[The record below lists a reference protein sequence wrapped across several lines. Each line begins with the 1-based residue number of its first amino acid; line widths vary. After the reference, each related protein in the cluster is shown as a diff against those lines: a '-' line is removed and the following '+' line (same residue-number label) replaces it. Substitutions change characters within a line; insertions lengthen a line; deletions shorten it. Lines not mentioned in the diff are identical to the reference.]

1 MSMANTSAISMTNS
15 ESPSQV
21 FATLRFA
28 GDELDPDEISHV
40 VRQEPTWAYRK
51 GQRYQPGPRSPD
63 ITSKTGVWYFST
75 KRNVPSKDLR
85 DHLDALASL
94 VFPRADED
102 KRLRE
107 LRDIMERRNLQAHV
121 TCFWRGPLGVDQPS
135 IPAVVTEA
143 LGRLPADIER
153 ISQTSIPK
161 SRSSRAP
168 HLEGGAAS
176 PRHRLSVL
184 SRVLGGQ
191 CCSTRPSHLG
201 PAIELRRLAK
211 SRGSIGTMNV
221 TIVGVV
227 CWSRYSVGRCLSSPA
242 TGLTSKRYSI
252 ALRLWRSCPAPIPP
266 TYGFPVAGFMGRVSR
281 SGFGSNQTW
290 LDRADVKRNGL
301 SPLAAGVFGGS
312 V

>member
-21 FATLRFA
+21 FARLRFA

-51 GQRYQPGPRSPD
+51 GQRYPPGPRSPD
-63 ITSKTGVWYFST
+63 ITRKTGVWYFST

-143 LGRLPADIER
+143 LGRLPADIE
-153 ISQTSIPK
+153 
-161 SRSSRAP
+161 
-168 HLEGGAAS
+168 
-176 PRHRLSVL
+176 
-184 SRVLGGQ
+184 
-191 CCSTRPSHLG
+191 
-201 PAIELRRLAK
+201 
-211 SRGSIGTMNV
+211 
-221 TIVGVV
+221 
-227 CWSRYSVGRCLSSPA
+227 
-242 TGLTSKRYSI
+242 
-252 ALRLWRSCPAPIPP
+252 
-266 TYGFPVAGFMGRVSR
+266 
-281 SGFGSNQTW
+281 
-290 LDRADVKRNGL
+290 ADFANEH
-301 SPLAAGVFGGS
+301 P
-312 V
+312 

>member
-63 ITSKTGVWYFST
+63 ITGKTGVWYFST

-94 VFPRADED
+94 VFPRADD
-102 KRLRE
+102 APMRISGRE
-107 LRDIMERRNLQAHV
+107 NSATFMERRNRQANV

-143 LGRLPADIER
+143 QGRLPADIE
-153 ISQTSIPK
+153 
-161 SRSSRAP
+161 
-168 HLEGGAAS
+168 
-176 PRHRLSVL
+176 
-184 SRVLGGQ
+184 
-191 CCSTRPSHLG
+191 
-201 PAIELRRLAK
+201 
-211 SRGSIGTMNV
+211 
-221 TIVGVV
+221 
-227 CWSRYSVGRCLSSPA
+227 
-242 TGLTSKRYSI
+242 
-252 ALRLWRSCPAPIPP
+252 
-266 TYGFPVAGFMGRVSR
+266 
-281 SGFGSNQTW
+281 
-290 LDRADVKRNGL
+290 ADFANEH
-301 SPLAAGVFGGS
+301 P
-312 V
+312 